1 MKNLSNQK
9 VPTVRPMILNSPK
22 HRCKSIIWLLRGL
35 PPNKQWATLTFVNPQ
50 HC

>member
-22 HRCKSIIWLLRGL
+22 HRCNQSHGFSEGCLLTSNG
-35 PPNKQWATLTFVNPQ
+35 PF
-50 HC
+50 